1 MSIETPD
8 VVMIPG
14 TTSAALLQKAMHD
27 LIGASIEVAFAVEH
41 VRLPALHMIADVLP
55 AVQHCRITLARL
67 DASSLDVRAPQLDE
81 QRVAIERLL
90 EFARSGRLQIRA
102 AGAVRWDP
110 DFSLFR
116 MRDAALGT
124 LCLFGAHYLAPPHA
138 GIDWPL
144 TCVLSRPAPVRR
156 AVQHYESLWA
166 AAHDALGPVTETLE
180 RQLCG

>member
-14 TTSAALLQKAMHD
+14 TTSAALLQKTMHD

>member
-1 MSIETPD
+1 MSTGAPD

-14 TTSAALLQKAMHD
+14 TTSAALLQQTMRD
-27 LIGASIEVAFAVEH
+27 LIGASVEVAFAVERI
-41 VRLPALHMIADVLP
+41 RLAALHVIADVLP
-55 AVQHCRITLARL
+55 TAQRCRITLARL
-67 DASSLDVRAPQLDE
+67 DASTLDARAPQMDAH
-81 QRVAIERLL
+81 RRGIERLL
-90 EFARSGRLQIRA
+90 AFARSGRLQIRA
-102 AGAVRWDP
+102 AGTVRWDP

-116 MRDAALGT
+116 MRNTELGT

-144 TCVLSRPAPVRR
+144 TCVLARPAPVQR

-180 RQLCG
+180 RQLCA